1 MTEFHENI
9 NIQTI
14 IGLFFLVACLVIFL
28 FGFLLWRFR
37 FLDGKEFYFSQG
49 LGRVLM
55 VASVIMA
62 FASGIMLFYVRFTL
76 GG

>member
-1 MTEFHENI
+1 MPDFQTNI
-9 NIQTI
+9 NIQTLL
-14 IGLFFLVACLVIFL
+14 GLFFLVVCLVLFV

-37 FLDGKEFYFSQG
+37 FLDGREFFFSEN

-55 VASVIMA
+55 VASLILSVA
-62 FASGIMLFYVRFTL
+62 VGIMLFYVRFTL